1 MEGMISIIFDVKM
14 TKPKGTVRCQTQMEI
29 NVYSVDR
36 DDGAYLLYGD
46 WDGTREA
53 RRGSGLEFLEI
64 IQHRLNFAMC
74 DAYIAYSERCT
85 LISLKACTV

>member
-46 WDGTREA
+46 WDGHREA
-53 RRGSGLEFLEI
+53 RVWNS
-64 IQHRLNFAMC
+64 
-74 DAYIAYSERCT
+74 
-85 LISLKACTV
+85 